1 MAKNEDI
8 RRLFKLYGVEWE
20 EVAKG
25 LNMPLLEFSRLI
37 NKRTISPLFR
47 RRVVAQ
53 IERCARRSESFYA
66 EYR

>member
-1 MAKNEDI
+1 MAKNEEI
-8 RRLFKLYGVEWE
+8 RRLFKLYGVEWV

-25 LNMPLLEFSRLI
+25 LNMPLPEFSRLLS
-37 NKRTISPLFR
+37 KRTISPLFR

-53 IERCARRSESFYA
+53 IERVARRSESFYN